1 VYVGELSDCKLY
13 LKLRAAASPAVVVG
27 VKLLKIFGGKVSFS
41 TTMFGVSLAV
51 VVVITNVL
59 VAFVVSV
66 AAVVCVAAKNFI
78 PKSSCKELVFSL
90 RFWKSFIC
98 L

>member
-1 VYVGELSDCKLY
+1 
-13 LKLRAAASPAVVVG
+13 LRVAASPAVVVG
-27 VKLLKIFGGKVSFS
+27 EKLLKIFGGIVSFS
-41 TTMFGVSLAV
+41 TTMFGVSLV